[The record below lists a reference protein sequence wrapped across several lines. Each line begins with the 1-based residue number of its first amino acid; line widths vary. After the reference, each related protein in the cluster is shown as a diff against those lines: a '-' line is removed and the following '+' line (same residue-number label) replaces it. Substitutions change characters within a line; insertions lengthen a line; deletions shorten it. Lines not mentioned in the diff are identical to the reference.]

1 MDMDTIVL
9 KFEAI
14 FTKMKSDLGN
24 TIKKWEQLDKT
35 TSDVSNT
42 FNKMANNV
50 DGAMNK
56 MAKSIDSSG
65 AKENLEQLK
74 QQLNDLKRAYKSNL
88 DYVNQQGGW
97 AMGKHK
103 FVYDTRGMSGK
114 ELDMARKEAT
124 IPRLTKQQVE
134 DQKAQIDILKAKI
147 KELEPPIDKIGQK
160 KLIKKENVGKDVLD
174 KLGDSAQKASKKT
187 DSLSRSAK
195 KVKVSF
201 SGIGK
206 VTKNIKNVFGNFTNS
221 LKKNMDNNFRQVK
234 KLALGLIG
242 VRTAMALLTRGVN
255 AYLSFDSQ
263 LQESIDN
270 SWNMLGA
277 LLAPAIELVAQAFA
291 LATNYIAQFVSALSG
306 IDLVARANAK
316 ALETQAKANEEA
328 NKAQRGLLGMDEITN
343 LPTDTAGASAKQ
355 IQTIDVKPIKWLTKL
370 LDALK
375 KHDWHKAG
383 EIIADSINKGLKK
396 IDWETVR
403 EKAEQTGKNVASFLN
418 GAFEVNWR
426 LIGTSFAN
434 GLNTLVDTLHG
445 FFTTLEWGRLG
456 AGIANTINGFF
467 NDFDF
472 TKAGETVTAGIIG
485 VIDTAS
491 AFIVNLDSE
500 KIVNSVID
508 FIESIDWIKIG
519 EKIIELLVHGIRL
532 AVTTKDTLWDRI
544 VKDIKAQIDPKIDWL
559 GEKIGGK
566 LGNGIANSLKWA
578 LQKAFNGFKIEIPIG
593 NNYKVGT
600 SIFPKFLPLATGT
613 NEIESEGLYHL
624 HEGEAVVPKRYN
636 PTTGGYDD
644 GRDNKQIIDL
654 LVSLNSTMMDYA
666 ERPINI
672 NMSSKRVAEAIYDDT
687 QQITKN
693 KNTSS
698 VVVRS

>member
-14 FTKMKSDLGN
+14 FSKMKSDLGN
-24 TIKKWEQLDKT
+24 TIKKWEQLDSA
-35 TSDVSNT
+35 TSGVANS
-42 FNKMANNV
+42 FEKMADSVNNS
-50 DGAMNK
+50 MNK
-56 MAKSIDSSG
+56 MAKGIDGTEAKQKLEKLKKELAMQISDYNKNLDIYKQWGSLATTKTPESISG
-65 AKENLEQLK
+65 MSASEIQKAFGEPITRESLQEQLDRI
-74 QQLNDLKRAYKSNL
+74 N
-88 DYVNQQGGW
+88 V
-97 AMGKHK
+97 
-103 FVYDTRGMSGK
+103 
-114 ELDMARKEAT
+114 
-124 IPRLTKQQVE
+124 
-134 DQKAQIDILKAKI
+134 LKAKI
-147 KELEPPIDKIGQK
+147 EELQATVASSGGK
-160 KLIKKENVGKDVLD
+160 KLIPKISDESKSIEKT
-174 KLGDSAQKASKKT
+174 GDAAKNASKKF
-187 DSLSRSAK
+187 DSLGRSAS
-195 KVKVSF
+195 KVNVTF
-201 SGIGK
+201 SGLGK
-206 VTKNIKNVFGNFTNS
+206 IANSVKSVFGKMGDS
-221 LKKNMDNNFRQVK
+221 LKKNTDHNFRQLK

-263 LQESIDN
+263 LQDSISN

-375 KHDWHKAG
+375 KHEWHKAG
-383 EIIADSINKGLKK
+383 EIIADSINKALKK
-396 IDWETVR
+396 IDWETFR
-403 EKAEQTGKNVASFLN
+403 EKAEQTGKNIASFLN

-434 GLNTLVDTLHG
+434 GLNTLIDTLHG

-456 AGIANTINGFF
+456 AGLGNTINGFF

-472 TKAGETVTAGIIG
+472 TKAAETITAGITG
-485 VIDTAS
+485 LLDTAS
-491 AFIVNLDSE
+491 AFIVALDVE
-500 KIVNSVID
+500 KITNSIVD
-508 FIESIDWIKIG
+508 FVEGIDWLKIG
-519 EKIIELLVHGIRL
+519 EKIIDLLIHGIRL
-532 AVTTKDTLWDRI
+532 AVTTKNALWGRI
-544 VKDIKAQIDPKIDWL
+544 IDDIKKEIDPKIDWL
-559 GEKIGGK
+559 GEQIGGD
-566 LGNGIANSLKWA
+566 LGNVIAKWLKSSLQRA
-578 LQKAFNGFKIEIPIG
+578 LTGFKIEIPLG
-593 NNYKVGT
+593 DKYKIGT
-600 SIFPKFLPLATGT
+600 SILPKFLPLATGT

-636 PTTGGYDD
+636 PTTGGYND
-644 GRDNKQIIDL
+644 GQDNKQIIDL
-654 LVSLNSTMMDYA
+654 LVSLNASMIEYA

-687 QQITKN
+687 QQISRN